1 MTYHKSFFNAIIIF
15 KKILSLD
22 ILDSW
27 IVIKWVFMDRFDCTV
42 YQMIAFFITNTL
54 ETIFFTTILI
64 LLKKYQFY
72 INVSDNNV
80 EFGTA

>member
-1 MTYHKSFFNAIIIF
+1 MTYHRSFFNAIIIF

-72 INVSDNNV
+72 IYVSDSTV
-80 EFGTA
+80 